1 MVGLKKQLWQ
11 SMKIVAQNK
20 KAFHDYEIF
29 ERIEAGIVLTGDEV
43 KSLRAGRVSL
53 IGSFATVKKAELFL
67 TNCTI
72 IPYEYA
78 YQKDEDAATRS
89 RKLLLHKRELNKLVG
104 DVSRKGITIIPLK
117 IYFNKKN
124 IAKVELGICKHK
136 KAAGKKQALKER
148 DIKRQ
153 TARELKDVYKY

>member
-1 MVGLKKQLWQ
+1 
-11 SMKIVAQNK
+11 MKIVARNK
-20 KAFHDYEIF
+20 KAFHDYDVLD
-29 ERIEAGIVLTGDEV
+29 RIEAGIVLTGDEV

-53 IGSFATVKKAELFL
+53 IGSFATVKRGELFL
-67 TNCTI
+67 TNCNI
-72 IPYEYA
+72 NLYSCAYEKN
-78 YQKDEDAATRS
+78 QEKETRS
-89 RKLLLHKRELNKLVG
+89 RKLLLHKRELNKIIG
-104 DVSRKGITIIPLK
+104 DVSKKGITIVPLK

-153 TARELKDVYKY
+153 TEKELKDVYKYK

>member
-1 MVGLKKQLWQ
+1 
-11 SMKIVAQNK
+11 MKIVAQNK
-20 KAFHDYEIF
+20 KAFHDYDILDKL
-29 ERIEAGIVLTGDEV
+29 EAGIVLTGDEV

-53 IGSFATVKKAELFL
+53 VGSFATVKAGELFL

-72 IPYEYA
+72 NPYKHA
-78 YQKDEDAATRS
+78 YDKEDTATRS

-104 DVSRKGITIIPLK
+104 DVSQKGITIIPLK

-148 DIKRQ
+148 DIRRQ
-153 TARELKDVYKY
+153 TARELKDVYKYK

>member
-1 MVGLKKQLWQ
+1 
-11 SMKIVAQNK
+11 MKIVVQNK
-20 KAFHDYEIF
+20 KAFHDYDILEK
-29 ERIEAGIVLTGDEV
+29 IEAGIVLTGDEV

-53 IGSFATVKKAELFL
+53 VGSFATVKRGELFL

-72 IPYEYA
+72 TPYQHA
-78 YQKDEDAATRS
+78 YDKDEDATRS
-89 RKLLLHKRELNKLVG
+89 RKLLLHKRELNKIVG
-104 DVSRKGITIIPLK
+104 DVSKKGITIVPLK

-148 DIKRQ
+148 DIKRETQ
-153 TARELKDVYKY
+153 KELKGVSRY